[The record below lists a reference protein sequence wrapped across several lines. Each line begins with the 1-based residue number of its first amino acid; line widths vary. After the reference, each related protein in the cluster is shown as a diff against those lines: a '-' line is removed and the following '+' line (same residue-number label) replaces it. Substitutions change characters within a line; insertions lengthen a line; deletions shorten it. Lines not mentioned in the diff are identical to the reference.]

1 MKFEVELNAEDLTGA
16 LSNMAKREARKII
29 REELCSCIQH
39 ELRHGEYDT
48 FIRDYIEKHVASA
61 IDNEIY
67 WRIRSVKDVE
77 FKDLTEREKNCLARG
92 AALAHSFD
100 MEDLL
105 GSDEVVDR
113 LIERAKDSLYFW
125 ARNNPTLQGKFIKA
139 LRETQAEVGDNSKEA
154 NDAK

>member
-29 REELCSCIQH
+29 KEELRNGIQY
-39 ELRHGEYDT
+39 ELRHGDFYEL
-48 FIRDYIEKHVASA
+48 IRDYIEKHVVSA

-77 FKDLTEREKNCLARG
+77 FKDLTEKEKDCIARG

-113 LIERAKDSLYFW
+113 LIEGAKDSLYFW

-139 LRETQAEVGDNSKEA
+139 LRE
-154 NDAK
+154 NDRGGREDGQE